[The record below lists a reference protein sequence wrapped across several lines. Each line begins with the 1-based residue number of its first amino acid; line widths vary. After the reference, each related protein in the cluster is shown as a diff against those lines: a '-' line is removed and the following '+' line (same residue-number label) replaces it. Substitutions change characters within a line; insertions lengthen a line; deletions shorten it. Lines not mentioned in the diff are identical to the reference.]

1 MGVNITE
8 LIPRK
13 TINVSSLRD
22 KTIVVDTSL
31 FLYQF
36 ISTIRQRDGSLLKD
50 SKGNVTSHLSGLFN
64 RCSNLMKQGIKLA
77 FVFDGKPPELKKKEQ
92 ERRNKLKEQ
101 AQEKYDLAAKEGDIA
116 SMKKY
121 ASRTVRLTGD
131 MILEAKELISAF
143 GLPIIQ
149 APSEAEAQGSYM
161 VKKGD
166 CYAIAT
172 QDSDTLM
179 FGAPRIIRNL
189 SIYGKRKKSKVYAYS
204 KVELEEISLS
214 EVLNSLS
221 FDSDQ
226 LIVLCMLI
234 GTDYNIGGIKGI
246 GPKNSVRL
254 LKKHGKN
261 FEDLFNEVKWSENFD
276 YPWISVFNQIKNIE
290 ISDDYNLTWNRVNES
305 KILKIMVEEHD
316 FSKDRIQNT
325 ITDLKEKVEQ
335 KQQKTLSSFF
345 N

>member
-8 LIPRK
+8 LVPKK
-13 TINVSSLRD
+13 TININTLKD
-22 KTIVVDTSL
+22 KIVVVDTSL

-64 RCSNLMKQGIKLA
+64 RCCNLMKQGIKLA
-77 FVFDGKPPELKKKEQ
+77 FVFDGKPPELKQLEQ
-92 ERRNKLKEQ
+92 ARRNKLKEE
-101 AQEKYDLAAKEGDIA
+101 AQEKYELASKEGDIA
-116 SMKKY
+116 GMKKY
-121 ASRTVRLTGD
+121 ASRTVRLTPE
-131 MILEAKELISAF
+131 MIHEAKELITAF

-179 FGAPRIIRNL
+179 FGASRIIRNL

-204 KVELEEISLS
+204 KVELEEVLLVD
-214 EVLNSLS
+214 VLNSLG
-221 FDSDQ
+221 FDADQ

-246 GPKNSVRL
+246 GPKNAVRL
-254 LKKHGKN
+254 LKKHNKN
-261 FEDLFNEVKWSENFD
+261 FDDLFDEVKWSENFD
-276 YPWISVFNQIKNIE
+276 YSWGSVFNQIKNIE
-290 ISDDYNLTWNRVNES
+290 VSDDYDLSWGRINES
-305 KILKIMVEEHD
+305 KVLKIMVDEHD
-316 FSKDRIQNT
+316 FLKDRIENT
-325 ITDLKEKVEQ
+325 ISDLKEKVEK
-335 KQQKTLSSFF
+335 KQQKTLSAFF